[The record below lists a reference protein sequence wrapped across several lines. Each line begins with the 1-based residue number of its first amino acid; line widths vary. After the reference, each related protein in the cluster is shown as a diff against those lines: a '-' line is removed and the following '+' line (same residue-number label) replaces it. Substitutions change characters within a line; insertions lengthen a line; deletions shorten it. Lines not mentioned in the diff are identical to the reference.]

1 MHWRW
6 QAIDDQVT
14 LRPDPALP
22 GVGEIGFV
30 GRWRPGLPFL
40 DGQPSVRLD
49 QVHGDHVAEVASPGV
64 IQACDGARTR
74 VPGLV
79 LTVRTADCIPVLL
92 ASTEGIALLHAGWR
106 GLAAGILEN
115 GVRGFQD
122 PSTVHAVLGPAIG
135 PCCYEVGPEVAARFP
150 SGALSPGRGKRPH
163 LDLVAAARLR
173 LGTSGVKATAIH
185 AAPFCTRC
193 HQHRLASSRGSG
205 GGPDRIIAFA
215 TYRPVGTGD
224 SL

>member
-1 MHWRW
+1 MQWHWQVRG
-6 QAIDDQVT
+6 DQVT
-14 LRPDPALP
+14 LRPDPVLP

-40 DGQPSVRLD
+40 DGQPAVRLD
-49 QVHGDHVAEVASPGV
+49 QVHGDRVEEVATSGV
-64 IQACDGARTR
+64 IQTCDGARTR

-106 GLAAGILEN
+106 GLVAGILEN
-115 GVRGFQD
+115 GVRGFQH
-122 PSTVHAVLGPAIG
+122 PSAVHAVLGPAIG
-135 PCCYEVGPEVAARFP
+135 PCCYEVGSEVAARFP
-150 SGALSPGRGKRPH
+150 AEALLPGRGERPH
-163 LDLVAAARLR
+163 LDLMSAARLR
-173 LGTSGVKATAIH
+173 LLAAGLPRTAIH